1 MKTKSSEDPCSPTSP
16 SEAKASQDLTG
27 LKKGFSSTPD
37 LKVLVPSISL
47 EELKKATTKVFK
59 AKTDLDL
66 YQPKPAQDP
75 EAKVCDQRGYFTLPS
90 RGKLKKLPPPTMP
103 PPPIPQS
110 EMVVVKSP
118 EKSKVTSPVMSS
130 FKPESEYESL
140 PPPPPTAHQ
149 VIDQPLDQ
157 TVDKRSPPMRANSMP
172 PRATRPQILKKV
184 ETGQQKETYNI
195 NGVNYTTYTT
205 FMSPLTPDEIPD
217 VNFVEKKPAIPEP
230 DYHHEEQSKTL
241 ERKKKKSVSFLEDI
255 SKKEETSV
263 KRIHSNNKKPESIL
277 KSQEPSHCQHGKP
290 ILRPTPALTGD
301 KYMQP
306 IERIPR
312 LKIHPTPEQP
322 QQPIKTVV
330 TVVPEDKIRI
340 EVTNNQHHNHLTRSN
355 STAVKSTNHQE
366 TMTTNLQKS
375 QSFCAE
381 KANKMVVAEKSNKG
395 SGITEND
402 IINARSSLKPSR
414 SFPNEL
420 NDNDNS
426 SSGVSSDQEIPKNG
440 TSNSTTKFVTYLP
453 VESSTPIT
461 KKTYDSESSE
471 SSLDYQSANNQPNQK
486 SGDNIVSMKKMLH
499 PKLAAIFDMP
509 PSAGGSYSSQTLPNR
524 HSKELKKSKK
534 QDERSISES
543 LALINQHVTSLGEV
557 NTLVSS
563 SEVGTTVLAPP
574 PGFSDPESYSD
585 NESLSSNG
593 SKYQHG
599 HHNHHHH
606 HKNNTTTKVSFSTK
620 TNPTPK
626 ISKNWNMTR
635 SMEGFLDQSVQGLIN
650 ANDVMSKSMD
660 YAGFHGTISKKQQKG
675 FRGKPLMGWTITDV
689 CDWLDSLFLPE
700 YKPAFIQAEV
710 DGLKLAGL
718 TKSELEALG
727 VIRVGHMLNIERS
740 LKRYLEVTY

>member
-1 MKTKSSEDPCSPTSP
+1 MQASSLKTKSSEDPSSP
-16 SEAKASQDLTG
+16 SSKASQDLTG

-66 YQPKPAQDP
+66 RPPPKQDP
-75 EAKVCDQRGYFTLPS
+75 EAKVADQRGYFTLPS

-110 EMVVVKSP
+110 EVVVVKSP
-118 EKSKVTSPVMSS
+118 EKTKVTSPVMSS

-140 PPPPPTAHQ
+140 PPPPPNQ
-149 VIDQPLDQ
+149 IIEQPLE
-157 TVDKRSPPMRANSMP
+157 VVNDKRSPPMRANSMP
-172 PRATRPQILKKV
+172 PRAIRPQVLKKV
-184 ETGQQKETYNI
+184 PETGQPKETYNI

-217 VNFVEKKPAIPEP
+217 VTFVEKPVIPEP
-230 DYHHEEQSKTL
+230 DYHVHEGSKTL

-255 SKKEETSV
+255 SKKEESSV

-277 KSQEPSHCQHGKP
+277 KTEPSHCQHGKP

-312 LKIHPTPEQP
+312 LKIHPIEQQQ
-322 QQPIKTVV
+322 QQPVKTVV
-330 TVVPEDKIRI
+330 KVVPEDKIRI
-340 EVTNNQHHNHLTRSN
+340 EVTTNNHHHHNHLMRSN
-355 STAVKSTNHQE
+355 STSVKSNNHPE

-381 KANKMVVAEKSNKG
+381 KASKMVTKEKS
-395 SGITEND
+395 SSTGISEND

-440 TSNSTTKFVTYLP
+440 TSTTKFVTYLP

-461 KKTYDSESSE
+461 KKAYDSESSE
-471 SSLDYQSANNQPNQK
+471 SSLDYTVNQK
-486 SGDNIVSMKKMLH
+486 SGGEVNIGSMKKMLH

-509 PSAGGSYSSQTLPNR
+509 STGGSYSSQTLPNR

-534 QDERSISES
+534 NTDERSISES

-557 NTLVSS
+557 NTIVSNNA
-563 SEVGTTVLAPP
+563 EVAAVLAPP

-593 SKYQHG
+593 SEYA
-599 HHNHHHH
+599 HHHH
-606 HKNNTTTKVSFSTK
+606 HKNNTTKVSFSTK

-675 FRGKPLMGWTITDV
+675 FRGKPLMGWTMVDV

>member
-1 MKTKSSEDPCSPTSP
+1 MQASSLKTKSSEDPSSP
-16 SEAKASQDLTG
+16 SKASQDLTG

-66 YQPKPAQDP
+66 RPPTQDP

-110 EMVVVKSP
+110 EVVVVKSP
-118 EKSKVTSPVMSS
+118 EKTKVTSPVMSS

-140 PPPPPTAHQ
+140 PPPPTSQ
-149 VIDQPLDQ
+149 IIEQQPLD

-172 PRATRPQILKKV
+172 PRAIRPQVLKKV
-184 ETGQQKETYNI
+184 ETGQPQETYNI

-217 VNFVEKKPAIPEP
+217 VTFVEKPVIPEP
-230 DYHHEEQSKTL
+230 DYHQHHEGSKTL

-255 SKKEETSV
+255 SKKEESSV

-277 KSQEPSHCQHGKP
+277 KTEPSHCQHGKP
-290 ILRPTPALTGD
+290 ILRTTPALTGD

-312 LKIHPTPEQP
+312 LKIHPIEQ
-322 QQPIKTVV
+322 QQPVKTVV
-330 TVVPEDKIRI
+330 KVVPEDKIRI
-340 EVTNNQHHNHLTRSN
+340 EVTTNNHQHHNHLMRSN
-355 STAVKSTNHQE
+355 STTVKSNNHPV

-381 KANKMVVAEKSNKG
+381 KANKMQVTTAEKSQ
-395 SGITEND
+395 SSSTGITEND

-440 TSNSTTKFVTYLP
+440 TSHSTTKFVTYLP

-471 SSLDYQSANNQPNQK
+471 SSLDYTSSNQK
-486 SGDNIVSMKKMLH
+486 SGGGENIVSMKKMLH
-499 PKLAAIFDMP
+499 PKLAAIFDLP
-509 PSAGGSYSSQTLPNR
+509 PSAGGTYSSQTLPNR

-534 QDERSISES
+534 TDERSISES

-557 NTLVSS
+557 NTLVSNNAEVS
-563 SEVGTTVLAPP
+563 SATVLAPP

-593 SKYQHG
+593 SKYLHQ
-599 HHNHHHH
+599 HHH
-606 HKNNTTTKVSFSTK
+606 HKNNTTKVSFSTK

-675 FRGKPLMGWTITDV
+675 FRGKPLMGWTMVDV

-718 TKSELEALG
+718 TKSELELLG

>member
-1 MKTKSSEDPCSPTSP
+1 MKSKSNEVDTVLSPT
-16 SEAKASQDLTG
+16 KTSQDFTG

-37 LKVLVPSISL
+37 LKVLVPTISL

-66 YQPKPAQDP
+66 YQPKPVDP
-75 EAKVCDQRGYFTLPS
+75 DSKMGDQRGYFTLPS

-110 EMVVVKSP
+110 EVVVVKSP
-118 EKSKVTSPVMSS
+118 EKSKITSPIMSS

-140 PPPPPTAHQ
+140 PPPP
-149 VIDQPLDQ
+149 VQPLNDPQ
-157 TVDKRSPPMRANSMP
+157 PPEGAVVEKRSPPIRANSMP
-172 PRATRPQILKKV
+172 PRATRPQVLKKV
-184 ETGQQKETYNI
+184 ENPKETYNI

-217 VNFVEKKPAIPEP
+217 VNFVEKPPVIPEP
-230 DYHHEEQSKTL
+230 DYLMHEGSKTL

-263 KRIHSNNKKPESIL
+263 KRIHSNKKPESIL
-277 KSQEPSHCQHGKP
+277 KSQTDSHQGAPPPSHCQHGKP
-290 ILRPTPALTGD
+290 ILRTSQPALTGD

-312 LKIHPTPEQP
+312 LKIHNPTTEV
-322 QQPIKTVV
+322 PIKTVV
-330 TVVPEDKIRI
+330 KVVPEDKIRI
-340 EVTNNQHHNHLTRSN
+340 EVSQNTNNHLTRSN
-355 STAVKSTNHQE
+355 STAVKSMNYENHKS
-366 TMTTNLQKS
+366 LQKS

-381 KANKMVVAEKSNKG
+381 KASKLALQKESK
-395 SGITEND
+395 SGISETD
-402 IINARSSLKPSR
+402 ILNARSSLKPSR

-440 TSNSTTKFVTYLP
+440 TSSQTKFVTYLP

-471 SSLDYQSANNQPNQK
+471 SSLDYQQNN
-486 SGDNIVSMKKMLH
+486 GTGENIVTMKKMLH
-499 PKLAAIFDMP
+499 PKLAAIFDLP
-509 PSAGGSYSSQTLPNR
+509 PSGGSYSSQTLPNR
-524 HSKELKKSKK
+524 HSKELKKAKK
-534 QDERSISES
+534 DERSISES

-557 NTLVSS
+557 NTLVQH
-563 SEVGTTVLAPP
+563 EVGSGTVLAPP

-593 SKYQHG
+593 SKYRPNQ
-599 HHNHHHH
+599 
-606 HKNNTTTKVSFSTK
+606 TKVSFSTK
-620 TNPTPK
+620 TTSTPK
-626 ISKNWNMTR
+626 ISVSKQNWNMTR

-660 YAGFHGTISKKQQKG
+660 YAGFHGTISKKSNQKG
-675 FRGKPLMGWTITDV
+675 FRGKPLMGWNINDV

-700 YKPAFIQAEV
+700 YKPAFVQAEV